1 MSSTYKAAEAAPAY
15 TPAQDTDTGASAPH
29 YTVENARDEALN
41 GPITFQ
47 YPTAFQEARIGVR
60 MAELAK
66 SEVGVTLDDLP
77 FVARLYLRAIAALE
91 FVIVT
96 APGRDD
102 GRGWYMRSG
111 KNGQPILA
119 PGQLTNGDEELV
131 LEVFD
136 AYAQWKARFRGAPPE
151 PGDAGQPTPVVPSGE
166 DRGEPTE

>member
-1 MSSTYKAAEAAPAY
+1 MSSTYEAAETAPAY
-15 TPAQDTDTGASAPH
+15 QPAQDTDTGAAAPH
-29 YTVENARDEALN
+29 YTVTGARDEALN

-77 FVARLYLRAIAALE
+77 LVARLYLRGIATLE

-96 APGRDD
+96 APGRED

-111 KNGQPILA
+111 RNGQPILA

-131 LEVFD
+131 LEVYN
-136 AYAQWKARFRGAPPE
+136 AYATWKARFRGAPPE
-151 PGDAGQPTPVVPSGE
+151 SGDAAKPDAVVPSGE
-166 DRGEPTE
+166 DRGEPPE